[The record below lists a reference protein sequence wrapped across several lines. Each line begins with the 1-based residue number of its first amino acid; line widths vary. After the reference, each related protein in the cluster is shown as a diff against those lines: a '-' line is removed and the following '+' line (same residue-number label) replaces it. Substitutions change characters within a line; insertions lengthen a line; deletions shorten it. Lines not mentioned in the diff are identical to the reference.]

1 MRLLVRPH
9 AVSSPARPWAGP
21 AGERGDIV
29 LGWLTKIVLVLG
41 VAGLF
46 LFDAISLGTT
56 AMSLSD
62 EGSYAARQAS
72 ESWQTTG
79 SLQEAYDAAVA
90 AATELNPTNVVDTE
104 TFRIDEDNTV
114 HLTVSRTA
122 TSILLYRWGKTAAW
136 ADIEREAVGRS
147 VA

>member
-1 MRLLVRPH
+1 MRLLVRPR
-9 AVSSPARPWAGP
+9 ALPAPTRRCAGP
-21 AGERGDIV
+21 DNERGDIV

-62 EGSYAARQAS
+62 QGSYAARQAS
-72 ESWQTTG
+72 ERWQTTG
-79 SLQEAYDAAVA
+79 SLQEAYNAAVA
-90 AATELNPTNVVDTE
+90 AATEMNSANVVDTK

-114 HLTVSRTA
+114 HLTVGRTA
-122 TSILLYRWGKTAAW
+122 TSILLYRWGKTATW
-136 ADIEREAVGRS
+136 AEIEREAVGRS